1 MIMNSPANAG
11 NTKDAVSIPGSGTS
25 PGVGNGNLL
34 QQSCLEH
41 SMDRGAWWTTV
52 LGIAKSQT

>member
-11 NTKDAVSIPGSGTS
+11 DTKDAVSIPGSGTS